1 MRGNRMM
8 PLIVAFILTQLC
20 TLSIVQAQTANN
32 DQIIM
37 EVGESYIN
45 EHIISHIIK
54 IKNRSELEFKGTL
67 KFDSESEINTL
78 SKNDREVNLLPGDS
92 SFFAFRLVISKNLSA
107 GIKPL
112 RYTLYNEEDNSVL
125 VKEMNYK
132 VEVREN
138 INLITDDTPLM
149 VINPEDSVRI
159 NVTVNNMGNL
169 TEEVTL
175 VFNIPEIRGIPQ
187 FTFLR

>member
-54 IKNRSELEFKGTL
+54 IKKQ
-67 KFDSESEINTL
+67 
-78 SKNDREVNLLPGDS
+78 
-92 SFFAFRLVISKNLSA
+92 
-107 GIKPL
+107 
-112 RYTLYNEEDNSVL
+112 
-125 VKEMNYK
+125 
-132 VEVREN
+132 
-138 INLITDDTPLM
+138 
-149 VINPEDSVRI
+149 
-159 NVTVNNMGNL
+159 
-169 TEEVTL
+169 
-175 VFNIPEIRGIPQ
+175 IR
-187 FTFLR
+187 T